1 MGESCRE
8 PFDGACN
15 LWRGGGA
22 QQYLLLVTG
31 LRVQWSAPERL
42 GTALLCIVGNCC
54 LARRQT
60 HSYTV
65 LALIEGLL
73 QGIYCKTGPSSASV
87 EPSVIDSFV
96 LLLPF
101 IAPAGSAHAHH
112 KLEYPLPPAPLGGL
126 CAPRAS
132 CYTLKRQPHGERDQ
146 HNSVEQVPMLHCG
159 KW

>member
-42 GTALLCIVGNCC
+42 GTALLCIVGNC

-60 HSYTV
+60 HSYAA

-73 QGIYCKTGPSSASV
+73 QSIYCKTGLSSASV
-87 EPSVIDSFV
+87 EPSVIDSLV
-96 LLLPF
+96 LLLPL

-112 KLEYPLPPAPLGGL
+112 ELECPLFASPLGRAVRTKGSVIYTNET
-126 CAPRAS
+126 APR
-132 CYTLKRQPHGERDQ
+132 
-146 HNSVEQVPMLHCG
+146 
-159 KW
+159 